1 MKKIRIIGID
11 PGLVKMG
18 WGIIDCVGNRISHV
32 ANNVIKTQST
42 MALAERL
49 VFLESELGKVIELY
63 EPEQAAIEQTF
74 VNQDGVATL
83 KLGQAR
89 AMALFAPASRGLSIV
104 EYAPNTVKKT
114 IVGKGHADKI
124 QVQHMLKM
132 LLPKVTLTNADSAD
146 ALAIAITAA
155 YHQKEYMSCVL

>member
-1 MKKIRIIGID
+1 MTQKRILGID

-18 WGIIDCVGNRISHV
+18 WGIIDADGQRISHV
-32 ANNVIKTQST
+32 ANHVIKPATT
-42 MALAERL
+42 LCLAKRLLFLAESL
-49 VFLESELGKVIELY
+49 QEIIKIYAPTV
-63 EPEQAAIEQTF
+63 AAVEKTF
-74 VNQDGVATL
+74 VNKDAVATL

-89 AMALFAPASRGLSIV
+89 GIALYVPASFGLPV
-104 EYAPNTVKKT
+104 LEYAPNTVKKA

-132 LLPKVTLTNADSAD
+132 LLPKVELHNADSAD

-155 YHQKEYMSCVL
+155 YYAGEIPE